1 MAKEIETSGKVHM
14 VVINFVRVLL
24 VVAFL
29 GALRNNRPLVLF
41 ISALAFFV
49 TFLPVI
55 LEKKWGVRIP
65 AEFEVITL
73 LFIYGS
79 LFFGEVRGFYATY
92 WWWDSLLNLVASM
105 ALGFVGLTILYVLYK
120 EEKLG
125 ASPFIIAFF
134 TFCFALALVTV
145 WEIFEFAMDYFMQ
158 FNFQKSLI
166 DTMGDI
172 IVGGIGALF
181 VSIAG
186 YIYMKEGKKNF
197 ISKLIISFIDKNPL
211 LFKSVRRERP
221 DEKIFRLIKKGESD
235 NLEFK
240 STLRTNLHINDFD
253 KKIEHATLKTI
264 VAYLNSKGGIL
275 LVGVNDEGEVIG
287 IEKDNFQTNDK
298 LNLHFTNLLKNT
310 IGNQYL
316 PLINFELVKIDGKHV
331 LRIDCKKS
339 DRPVFLKVDEE
350 EFFIRNGPSSV
361 KLTGSELVNYI
372 ERRFKKE

>member
-350 EFFIRNGPSSV
+350 EFFIRNGLRASS
-361 KLTGSELVNYI
+361 
-372 ERRFKKE
+372 

>member
-275 LVGVNDEGEVIG
+275 LVGVNDKGEVIG

>member
-49 TFLPVI
+49 TFLPAI

>member
-372 ERRFKKE
+372 ERRLKKE

>member
-1 MAKEIETSGKVHM
+1 
-14 VVINFVRVLL
+14 
-24 VVAFL
+24 
-29 GALRNNRPLVLF
+29 
-41 ISALAFFV
+41 
-49 TFLPVI
+49 
-55 LEKKWGVRIP
+55 
-65 AEFEVITL
+65 
-73 LFIYGS
+73 
-79 LFFGEVRGFYATY
+79 
-92 WWWDSLLNLVASM
+92 
-105 ALGFVGLTILYVLYK
+105 
-120 EEKLG
+120 
-125 ASPFIIAFF
+125 
-134 TFCFALALVTV
+134 
-145 WEIFEFAMDYFMQ
+145 
-158 FNFQKSLI
+158 
-166 DTMGDI
+166 MGDI

-275 LVGVNDEGEVIG
+275 LVGVNDKGEVIG